1 MVEYRVMHP
10 NPSELFEW
18 HIFESAGR
26 SLPRPGSGI
35 HMGPFSS
42 EQECRTVLATVSRI
56 PGFDHRSLEVR
67 QQARR
72 RDKRVRIK
80 LPIRV
85 HRVDTPRQDW
95 AAHTLDISPR
105 GARVSDPTHCLKF
118 GEFVVIRY
126 GEREAVFRVAWL
138 GPQASSSVGQVGVQC
153 LNSEGNLW
161 DLECSEPGEGE
172 PTLQEIATAQAV
184 QRKLFP
190 LEKPRLHTLD
200 FCGKCIQA
208 QTVGGD
214 YYDFLDMG
222 AGRVGFVM
230 ADVSGKGVA
239 AALLMANLQGSI
251 HNHPDIM
258 IADLPAM
265 LASLNLHLYKHTEP
279 ARYATL
285 FFGCYKDHSR
295 RLAYVNCGHV
305 PGLLVRQDGRLERLE
320 PTATVLGLFGS
331 WECSVQELALEPGD
345 MFCIFTDG
353 ISETMSSSGEEF
365 GEVRVIEV
373 LRASLALSPP
383 EILENIEQ
391 ALRKFRQSN
400 QPQDDLTFL
409 VARSV

>member
-1 MVEYRVMHP
+1 MQP

-18 HIFESAGR
+18 HIFESADR
-26 SLPRPGSGI
+26 SLPRSGSGI
-35 HMGPFSS
+35 HIGPFST
-42 EQECRTVLATVSRI
+42 EQECRTVLATLSRI
-56 PGFDHRSLEVR
+56 PGFDHRNLEVR

-72 RDKRVRIK
+72 REKRFRIK

-85 HRVDTPRQDW
+85 YRVDAPHQDW
-95 AAHTLDISPR
+95 AAHTIDISPG
-105 GARVSDPTHCLKF
+105 GARLSDPTHCLKF

-126 GEREAVFRVAWL
+126 GGREAVFRVAWI
-138 GPQASSSVGQVGVQC
+138 GPQASSSVGQVGVDC
-153 LNSEGNLW
+153 LNSEVNLW
-161 DLECSEPGEGE
+161 ELDAWDQAADEPL
-172 PTLQEIATAQAV
+172 LQEIAVAQAV

-251 HNHPDIM
+251 HNHPDIT
-258 IADLPAM
+258 IADLPA
-265 LASLNLHLYKHTEP
+265 LLGSLNFHLYKHTEP

-285 FFGCYKDHSR
+285 FFGCYNDDSR

-305 PGLLVRQDGRLERLE
+305 PGLLVRQDGKLERLE
-320 PTATVLGLFGS
+320 PTATVLGLFGK
-331 WECSVQELALEPGD
+331 WECSVQQMVLQPGD

-353 ISETMSSSGEEF
+353 ITETMSAGGEEF
-365 GEVRVIEV
+365 GEIRIVEV

-383 EILENIEQ
+383 EILENLEQ
-391 ALRKFRQSN
+391 ALRKFRQN
-400 QPQDDLTFL
+400 DQPQDDLTFL